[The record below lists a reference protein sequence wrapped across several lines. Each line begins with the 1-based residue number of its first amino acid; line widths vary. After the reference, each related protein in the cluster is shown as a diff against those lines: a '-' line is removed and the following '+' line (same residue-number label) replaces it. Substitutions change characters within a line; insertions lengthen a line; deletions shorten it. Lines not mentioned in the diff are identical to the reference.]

1 MQRTSFDVNSIA
13 ALLRQTEAN
22 LAALK
27 PRQEAQRY
35 SGEPIFSST
44 LPYTSSAPVRSQV
57 LGSGVEL
64 ETQVVQLRTCIETL
78 ERRLEEELRS
88 FLAISD
94 KRLQAREEQLR
105 GIGETLQASADA
117 AMEQLNRRV
126 DTRLRDL
133 ERAGL
138 APSALDEIWEALK
151 RLEGDCQ
158 DLDGKLRRA
167 ASADDLADRFK
178 EVERAQVQRFD
189 ERLATQEKRM
199 SDMRLQLQTAN
210 EEFLQAINRR
220 CEVLEKIV
228 WEGQTDKGDIETVF
242 KRLAEAAPIREMQD
256 EINACNYEK
265 EVQRTRLTT
274 LEAKLSKQAA
284 LESKVD
290 FMESQTSQQLEEQA
304 QKFRH
309 VSELQHKL
317 SQKLASTEAASQR
330 VEAQGASLQAKL
342 QSQLDEERERMH
354 SSFDALQQR
363 VTKQLEEVEGRASR
377 GSKRSEQDLVEH
389 VNALTQKL
397 MEESINAQK
406 QAEKRLHTVDER
418 SDQVIQAARSQ
429 MEKAIQD
436 LKMDAEVAKNA
447 MDAELQRMD
456 RFVQEIGSKMSSQE
470 GQLLRLSD
478 MDIQRSRIEAVESK
492 LNEVQGEQRLLRDL
506 KSIMDAHK
514 LQADRRLGDLDSAL
528 ASVEEQIREKDR
540 RRNNDV
546 DEHRAR
552 FEGFENRLTELQVS
566 QVRHKTSVEN
576 LDVAVTSLEPLR
588 ASVTTLQGGLAAVEE
603 QIRSRAQELS
613 QDMQQSWN
621 SQNSLTQ
628 RMNAMATD
636 VGNLQHSLE
645 GLKLTSQG
653 LDARGETL
661 LNHMSS
667 VEGVVQS
674 IQDRLASGPL
684 EGSPRA
690 PRVEIQE
697 LVAMSESRTLQRSKS
712 EVENLRL
719 QLSDLRGLLHD
730 GLDARVAAAGEL
742 DRKVAS
748 MQDTVLSL
756 RAEVNAARGDA
767 QESSIREARLGA
779 EVRSMSET
787 LSIFQNELRA
797 TAAKCA
803 GQIEDTAR
811 LDKSILALQQQQRDT
826 NFANTMSSLDRSGF
840 SDVASPGEGPTTQAT
855 QISISAARQAR
866 AEERLRRVE
875 DVVDMLPPKLQERLR
890 MVENNSSSSEAKT
903 GSAATAAVNAVTNS
917 IAPQMDELR
926 SRFSVLNQ
934 QQQELEGRVR
944 RAEAGLARSAAVH
957 QPPREPVSRELSPKD
972 MAGDD
977 QSPRLS
983 ELGARLCRIEDQL
996 LTLDSLDTSALES
1009 SALPVSGAT
1018 LKVALNWTEES
1029 ISEEDIR
1036 SALQEATADSQ
1047 LTLLRVDSSRES
1059 QLSGWPRAVCW
1070 LAASQSAEAQL
1081 RQQLEDPRSQL
1092 YSQLPGLQAEISSV
1106 SPPVTRHLATRVSSL
1121 EEAQRQLAE
1130 GLSGVERQ
1138 VLNIEGRL
1146 AGSLGVTSL
1155 SRSRATFPALPT
1167 SFNSSSLS
1175 PEPAPRFEPAGR
1187 GIFEPTARLHSSQEA
1202 APDEE
1207 GSVRDLDFDNL
1218 DASPQRLTEEQRR
1231 PHFDSKR
1238 RAQEADD
1245 RLREQSDLHRKR
1257 MQEEIEEKKRR
1268 MQEEA
1273 EEADRRRREQDRQRE
1288 EEERKKR
1295 EEEEQ
1300 SRRVALEQQRQQEQ
1314 ELRLKE
1320 AEEKKRRE
1328 AEAQRKR
1335 EEEQER
1341 RDAEE
1346 KKRKEAEE
1354 QKQREVEE
1362 KARREAEEQKQRE
1375 AEEQARK
1382 EADEQRRKEAK
1393 ERERKEEEQRQKEVE
1408 EQARKEADEKKKKE
1422 EEEAK
1427 QRQKLEEELKEKQRE
1442 EEAKRKQEE
1451 AARAGVTQP
1460 KQPQT
1465 PTSQASQASSQ
1476 ASQGPK
1482 PGFDKPRR
1490 QRVTGKPATARA
1502 SARSKDD
1509 EIQKVFNDIG
1519 TGGSGVLTLEDLQSY
1534 LCDHLGFGQAEAL
1547 GFMQTFGQ
1555 GDGVSMEGFKK
1566 GYARLTPFLLSK
1578 RQNEVLIRKAGSL
1591 SSMGPQSLQI
1601 EELDDCEVYIC
1612 EVTNTIFV
1620 DECKRC
1626 AMLIGPCETSVFVR
1640 DCEDCVFWI
1649 AAQQLRTRGCK
1660 RCKFFLYSKTE
1671 PVIEAS
1677 QDLAFAPWSASYPC
1691 AKAHFQQFGF
1701 NPEVNLWNAIFDF
1714 SGKTGTSN
1722 WRILGLEE
1730 VSHIS
1735 VELEDPPPKPS
1746 PDDPAAP
1753 VTYEVLCAPPMESGE
1768 SCGQSVGSIP
1778 QTRPAL
1784 PAAPPSTFKEVKQLH
1799 VQDGAKLS
1807 VFEQLKQSQSLKA
1820 APSPGSSPENTGGGL
1835 AMAALAGKTFMEVAG
1850 GSLVQNPKEEIESDT
1865 EVSALGM
1872 ASLAGQALMEAGTTV
1887 VGTMDVDDEDSSGET
1902 PRIKQLAP
1910 PASVTTLSGAHAKP
1924 KAAMTPAEVKKQL
1937 QKQLGESSDEEELPQ
1952 AKPKSM
1958 PLPKSR
1964 IARQIGDS
1972 EDDEDSDI
1980 ERAMKAAAAEAA
1992 RSRQA
1997 PGASGAGSSKTPLNT
2012 FAPAASSVQSEQK
2025 GMAASDSDDD
2035 NFFDDDEE
2043 LPM

>member
-44 LPYTSSAPVRSQV
+44 LPYTSSAPVRSQ

-126 DTRLRDL
+126 DTRLHDL

-242 KRLAEAAPIREMQD
+242 KRLAEAAPIREMQE

-397 MEESINAQK
+397 MEESIAAQK

-447 MDAELQRMD
+447 MDADLQRMD
-456 RFVQEIGSKMSSQE
+456 RFVQEIGSKMSTQE
-470 GQLLRLSD
+470 GQLVRLSD
-478 MDIQRSRIEAVESK
+478 MDIQRSRIEAMESK

-528 ASVEEQIREKDR
+528 ASIEEQIREKDR

-546 DEHRAR
+546 DAHRAR

-576 LDVAVTSLEPLR
+576 LDIAVTSLEPLR
-588 ASVTTLQGGLAAVEE
+588 ATVTTLQGGLAAVEE
-603 QIRSRAQELS
+603 RIRSRAQ
-613 QDMQQSWN
+613 
-621 SQNSLTQ
+621 
-628 RMNAMATD
+628 
-636 VGNLQHSLE
+636 
-645 GLKLTSQG
+645 
-653 LDARGETL
+653 
-661 LNHMSS
+661 
-667 VEGVVQS
+667 
-674 IQDRLASGPL
+674 
-684 EGSPRA
+684 A
-690 PRVEIQE
+690 P
-697 LVAMSESRTLQRSKS
+697 
-712 EVENLRL
+712 
-719 QLSDLRGLLHD
+719 H
-730 GLDARVAAAGEL
+730 
-742 DRKVAS
+742 
-748 MQDTVLSL
+748 
-756 RAEVNAARGDA
+756 
-767 QESSIREARLGA
+767 
-779 EVRSMSET
+779 
-787 LSIFQNELRA
+787 
-797 TAAKCA
+797 
-803 GQIEDTAR
+803 
-811 LDKSILALQQQQRDT
+811 
-826 NFANTMSSLDRSGF
+826 
-840 SDVASPGEGPTTQAT
+840 
-855 QISISAARQAR
+855 
-866 AEERLRRVE
+866 
-875 DVVDMLPPKLQERLR
+875 
-890 MVENNSSSSEAKT
+890 
-903 GSAATAAVNAVTNS
+903 
-917 IAPQMDELR
+917 
-926 SRFSVLNQ
+926 
-934 QQQELEGRVR
+934 
-944 RAEAGLARSAAVH
+944 
-957 QPPREPVSRELSPKD
+957 
-972 MAGDD
+972 
-977 QSPRLS
+977 
-983 ELGARLCRIEDQL
+983 
-996 LTLDSLDTSALES
+996 
-1009 SALPVSGAT
+1009 
-1018 LKVALNWTEES
+1018 
-1029 ISEEDIR
+1029 
-1036 SALQEATADSQ
+1036 
-1047 LTLLRVDSSRES
+1047 
-1059 QLSGWPRAVCW
+1059 
-1070 LAASQSAEAQL
+1070 
-1081 RQQLEDPRSQL
+1081 
-1092 YSQLPGLQAEISSV
+1092 
-1106 SPPVTRHLATRVSSL
+1106 
-1121 EEAQRQLAE
+1121 
-1130 GLSGVERQ
+1130 
-1138 VLNIEGRL
+1138 
-1146 AGSLGVTSL
+1146 
-1155 SRSRATFPALPT
+1155 
-1167 SFNSSSLS
+1167 
-1175 PEPAPRFEPAGR
+1175 
-1187 GIFEPTARLHSSQEA
+1187 
-1202 APDEE
+1202 
-1207 GSVRDLDFDNL
+1207 
-1218 DASPQRLTEEQRR
+1218 
-1231 PHFDSKR
+1231 
-1238 RAQEADD
+1238 
-1245 RLREQSDLHRKR
+1245 
-1257 MQEEIEEKKRR
+1257 
-1268 MQEEA
+1268 
-1273 EEADRRRREQDRQRE
+1273 
-1288 EEERKKR
+1288 
-1295 EEEEQ
+1295 
-1300 SRRVALEQQRQQEQ
+1300 
-1314 ELRLKE
+1314 
-1320 AEEKKRRE
+1320 
-1328 AEAQRKR
+1328 
-1335 EEEQER
+1335 
-1341 RDAEE
+1341 
-1346 KKRKEAEE
+1346 
-1354 QKQREVEE
+1354 
-1362 KARREAEEQKQRE
+1362 
-1375 AEEQARK
+1375 
-1382 EADEQRRKEAK
+1382 
-1393 ERERKEEEQRQKEVE
+1393 
-1408 EQARKEADEKKKKE
+1408 
-1422 EEEAK
+1422 
-1427 QRQKLEEELKEKQRE
+1427 
-1442 EEAKRKQEE
+1442 
-1451 AARAGVTQP
+1451 
-1460 KQPQT
+1460 
-1465 PTSQASQASSQ
+1465 ASSQ

-1509 EIQKVFNDIG
+1509 EIQKVFNDID

-1534 LCDHLGFGQAEAL
+1534 LCDHLGFGQAEAF
-1547 GFMQTFGQ
+1547 GFMKTFGQ

-1578 RQNEVLIRKAGSL
+1578 RQNEVLIRKDGSL

-1660 RCKFFLYSKTE
+1660 RCKFFLYSKQM
-1671 PVIEAS
+1671 S
-1677 QDLAFAPWSASYPC
+1677 QR
-1691 AKAHFQQFGF
+1691 Q
-1701 NPEVNLWNAIFDF
+1701 V
-1714 SGKTGTSN
+1714 
-1722 WRILGLEE
+1722 
-1730 VSHIS
+1730 
-1735 VELEDPPPKPS
+1735 
-1746 PDDPAAP
+1746 
-1753 VTYEVLCAPPMESGE
+1753 
-1768 SCGQSVGSIP
+1768 QSV
-1778 QTRPAL
+1778 
-1784 PAAPPSTFKEVKQLH
+1784 
-1799 VQDGAKLS
+1799 
-1807 VFEQLKQSQSLKA
+1807 
-1820 APSPGSSPENTGGGL
+1820 
-1835 AMAALAGKTFMEVAG
+1835 
-1850 GSLVQNPKEEIESDT
+1850 
-1865 EVSALGM
+1865 
-1872 ASLAGQALMEAGTTV
+1872 
-1887 VGTMDVDDEDSSGET
+1887 
-1902 PRIKQLAP
+1902 
-1910 PASVTTLSGAHAKP
+1910 
-1924 KAAMTPAEVKKQL
+1924 
-1937 QKQLGESSDEEELPQ
+1937 
-1952 AKPKSM
+1952 
-1958 PLPKSR
+1958 
-1964 IARQIGDS
+1964 
-1972 EDDEDSDI
+1972 
-1980 ERAMKAAAAEAA
+1980 
-1992 RSRQA
+1992 
-1997 PGASGAGSSKTPLNT
+1997 
-2012 FAPAASSVQSEQK
+2012 
-2025 GMAASDSDDD
+2025 D
-2035 NFFDDDEE
+2035 N
-2043 LPM
+2043 